1 MTVRELK
8 EILCEYDEDTLI
20 FCNGVNTDCSVE
32 KHGTVLLIQMMKIFI
47 YMGRYWCYTL
57 THIVSCI

>member
-8 EILCEYDEDTLI
+8 EVLCEYDEDTLI

-32 KHGTVLLIQMMKIFI
+32 KHGTVFVDSDDEDLYIHGEVLVL
-47 YMGRYWCYTL
+47 YTDAY
-57 THIVSCI
+57 C